1 MNKINT
7 FQEMVDYITIVC
19 ENKLTSNIYIPGG
32 LLLTKVQESYF
43 EALNEAER
51 ERLLELYKLI
61 PKIELDEMI
70 VPGNS
75 FRNLDAL
82 MDLDELNDFQDLNT
96 LLYSMIQLKLYVY
109 YKALTHNE
117 KKGFVFYY
125 DKIFSK
131 VEKLKTKEIKLK
143 SFLVAISIIGG
154 VLLYLAKD
162 NLDAYY
168 AIAVAIG
175 ICLVSAAIY
184 LVSKSLK
191 SDS

>member
-1 MNKINT
+1 MNKIKT
-7 FQEMVDYITIVC
+7 LQEMVDYITIVC
-19 ENKLTSNIYIPGG
+19 DNKLTSNIYIPGG
-32 LLLTKVQESYF
+32 LLLIKVQESYF

-96 LLYSMIQLKLYVY
+96 LLYSMIQHKLYVY